1 MANIKLNYVD
11 TENLEQ
17 AIIAIKDAADSLWM
31 AAYSSTLRATL
42 EEHRAHTRN
51 GTDEESAHE
60 FMIEFYSLTSSV
72 LRLIS
77 TTVAPLAEG
86 IINDEL
92 YIEAKKKTE

>member
-31 AAYSSTLRATL
+31 LAYSSTLQAAL
-42 EEHRAHTRN
+42 EERRAHTRN
-51 GTDEESAHE
+51 GTEEESAHE
-60 FMIEFYSLTSSV
+60 FLIEFYSLTSSV

-77 TTVAPLAEG
+77 TTAAPLADG
-86 IINDEL
+86 IINEEISID
-92 YIEAKKKTE
+92 AKKKTE

>member
-1 MANIKLNYVD
+1 MADIKLNYVD

-17 AIIAIKDAADSLWM
+17 AIITIKEAADSLWM
-31 AAYSSTLRATL
+31 AAYSSTLRGVL
-42 EEHRAHTRN
+42 DEHRAHTRN

-60 FMIEFYSLTSSV
+60 YMIEFYSLTASV

-77 TTVAPLAEG
+77 ITAAPLADG

-92 YIEAKKKTE
+92 CIDAKKKSE